1 MKSFI
6 LGSKP
11 LIELNQKCLEIAAV
25 SLMMARCF
33 SLEAEEIS
41 VFDKELKLINEL
53 IDHSKAV
60 LKNLDDD
67 N

>member
-41 VFDKELKLINEL
+41 VLT
-53 IDHSKAV
+53 
-60 LKNLDDD
+60 KN
-67 N
+67 